1 PSEQSSETSQEI
13 NVSEIIDRTVTEQ
26 ITTDSALEK
35 FYEDDENEYY
45 YGSIKSEYVIVK
57 YSDGSQE
64 TVSSALQNGKITLS
78 DLDKYNI
85 GYIKQPKIKTLP
97 GNIET
102 GTFSFN
108 DENMKYAKTDGFVN
122 TAEGDMTDVVSRAK
136 TEVDKPYDVVEVF
149 YDDETDMWKVYF
161 FVNEVLG
168 GGTIVYL
175 DGNGITKAV
184 IDEPLFLT

>member
-1 PSEQSSETSQEI
+1 
-13 NVSEIIDRTVTEQ
+13 
-26 ITTDSALEK
+26 
-35 FYEDDENEYY
+35 
-45 YGSIKSEYVIVK
+45 
-57 YSDGSQE
+57 
-64 TVSSALQNGKITLS
+64 
-78 DLDKYNI
+78 
-85 GYIKQPKIKTLP
+85 
-97 GNIET
+97 
-102 GTFSFN
+102 
-108 DENMKYAKTDGFVN
+108 MKYAKTDGFVN